1 MKKRDKNYFTIAI
14 ATLFFIAACGKG
26 STPAP
31 PPNPPPAPANFSIST
46 WEVNG
51 AAGAT
56 IYRGVNVSPAVKLVF
71 PKAVDRNTVTTSIGF
86 NNGSYSVV
94 YQNGDSVLLLQPTT
108 PLSFLT
114 KYNVAAATTLKSK
127 EGGILFTP
135 ASFTIQTGI
144 DSSRKFPLLTDA
156 QLMDKVQEQT
166 FKYFWDFGHPVSGL
180 ARERSNATPE
190 TVTSGGS
197 GFGVMA
203 IITGVHRNF
212 ITRQQG
218 LTRVKTMVSFLKS
231 TAQKF
236 HGAFPHWLN
245 GTTGVV
251 IPFSTKDN
259 GADLVETSYL
269 IQGLLCARQ
278 YFNGADAAEA
288 TLRTDI
294 NTIANA
300 VEWNWFRQN
309 NQNVLYWHWSPNY
322 NWEMNHQIKGW
333 NECLI
338 TYVLAASSASYSIPK
353 TVYDNGW
360 ATNGGMKN
368 GAAYYGFTL
377 PLGPNLGGP
386 LFFEHYSFLGINPNS
401 LNDVYANYQTQT
413 TNHTK
418 INYSYCVA
426 NPKNYYG
433 YSDSVWGLTASDIP
447 NGYTASSPTNDV
459 GVIAPT
465 AALSSFPYT
474 PTESMKAMKFF
485 YYTLGD
491 KLWGQYGFK
500 DAFSLHD
507 PWFADS
513 YLAIDQ
519 GPIIVMME
527 NYRSGLLWNLF
538 TSCPEVKTGMLSLGF
553 SAPYL

>member
-1 MKKRDKNYFTIAI
+1 MKMRNPGFLLGMAI
-14 ATLFFIAACGKG
+14 MTVTACGKG

-31 PPNPPPAPANFSIST
+31 PPNPPTPAANFSIST

-51 AAGAT
+51 AAGST
-56 IYRGVNVSPAVKLVF
+56 IYRGVNVIPAIKLVF
-71 PKAVDRNTVTTSIGF
+71 PKAIDRNTVTTSISF
-86 NNGSYSVV
+86 NNGNYSVA
-94 YQNGDSVLLLQPTT
+94 YQNGDSVLVLQPTT
-108 PLSFLT
+108 PLSFLA
-114 KYNVAAATTLKSK
+114 KYDVTAATTLKSK
-127 EGGILFTP
+127 QGGILFTP
-135 ASFTIQTGI
+135 ASFTIQTRI
-144 DSSRKFPLLTDA
+144 DSSRKFPALTDA

-166 FKYFWDFGHPVSGL
+166 FKYFWDYGHPVSGL

-218 LTRVKTMVSFLKS
+218 LARLQTTVSFLKN

-245 GTTGVV
+245 GTTGAV

-278 YFNGADAAEA
+278 YFNSADAAEA
-288 TLRTDI
+288 TLRSDI
-294 NTIANA
+294 NSIANA

-309 NQNVLYWHWSPNY
+309 NQNVLYWHWSFNY

-338 TYVLAASSASYSIPK
+338 TYVLAASSANYSIPK

-368 GAAYYGFTL
+368 GNAYYG
-377 PLGPNLGGP
+377 
-386 LFFEHYSFLGINPNS
+386 
-401 LNDVYANYQTQT
+401 
-413 TNHTK
+413 
-418 INYSYCVA
+418 
-426 NPKNYYG
+426 
-433 YSDSVWGLTASDIP
+433 
-447 NGYTASSPTNDV
+447 
-459 GVIAPT
+459 
-465 AALSSFPYT
+465 
-474 PTESMKAMKFF
+474 
-485 YYTLGD
+485 
-491 KLWGQYGFK
+491 
-500 DAFSLHD
+500 
-507 PWFADS
+507 
-513 YLAIDQ
+513 
-519 GPIIVMME
+519 
-527 NYRSGLLWNLF
+527 
-538 TSCPEVKTGMLSLGF
+538 
-553 SAPYL
+553 